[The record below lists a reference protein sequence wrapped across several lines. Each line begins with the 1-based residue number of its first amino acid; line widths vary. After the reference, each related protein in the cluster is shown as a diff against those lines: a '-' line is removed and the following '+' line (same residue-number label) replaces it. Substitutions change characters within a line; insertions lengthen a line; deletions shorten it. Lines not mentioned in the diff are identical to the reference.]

1 MPHMNLLALTQPMAW
16 LACALFALGTAGVA
30 QAQDRIYRCGNEYT
44 NNPTPAQKKDCTP
57 LEGGNVTVVQGTRAS
72 GNKAGGGNA
81 RPNGGASGAPAS
93 ADQPRVDPA
102 QQKARDSDARAI
114 LETELRRAEARVQ
127 DLHRE
132 YNGGQPERRGIE
144 LRNPALYN
152 ERVADLKASLAR
164 AEADVAGIRRE
175 LQRAGGAAAP
185 TAGTAQA
192 AANAPVPR

>member
-1 MPHMNLLALTQPMAW
+1 MPHMNFSALTQRMASLMCAV
-16 LACALFALGTAGVA
+16 LAGGALGTA

-72 GNKAGGGNA
+72 GNKANA
-81 RPNGGASGAPAS
+81 KPSGVAHAAPAS

-102 QQKARDSDARAI
+102 QQRARDSDARAI
-114 LETELRRAEARVQ
+114 LEAELRRAEARLV
-127 DLHRE
+127 DLQRE
-132 YNGGQPERRGIE
+132 YNGGQPERRGVE
-144 LRNPALYN
+144 LRNPAIYN

-185 TAGTAQA
+185 AASTAQA
-192 AANAPVPR
+192 ATGNALVPR